1 VPAVKALGQRSTFG
15 RAILASRL
23 RSVLASG
30 QYSRN
35 HEAARRPCNFDH
47 HARKPDRLYFAQAR
61 EQITLVLS
69 FPATFEDRARYS
81 A

>member
-1 VPAVKALGQRSTFG
+1 VKALGQRSTLG
-15 RAILASRL
+15 KAILASRH

-35 HEAARRPCNFDH
+35 HEAARRPCDFDH
-47 HARKPDRLYFAQAR
+47 HARKPDLLYFAQAW
-61 EQITLVLS
+61 EQIALVLS
-69 FPATFEDRARYS
+69 FPATFEDRAQYS